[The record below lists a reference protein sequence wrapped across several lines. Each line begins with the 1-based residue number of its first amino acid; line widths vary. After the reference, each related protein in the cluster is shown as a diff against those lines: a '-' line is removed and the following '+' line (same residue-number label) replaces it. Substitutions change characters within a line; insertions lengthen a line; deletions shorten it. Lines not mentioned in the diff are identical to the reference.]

1 MISLYILAAI
11 LTLVLMFIQVYK
23 AGYNRGGSVY
33 VELATT
39 VIQEESENAYS
50 RGVYDTNNYYSDL
63 YKGMVGIHQD
73 TFEEVFGLT
82 VEEYMKLGGKEEEV
96 PPEPTLKLVK
106 EEEPED

>member
-73 TFEEVFGLT
+73 TFEEVFGVT
-82 VEEYMKLGGKEEEV
+82 VEEYMKLGDKEEA
-96 PPEPTLKLVK
+96 PPEPSLKLVK